1 MNRVKLTLLEI
12 VDPLAYDEVVRS
24 APLTSA
30 LQGWGYGQARKAIG
44 YVPHRFLITRGQET
58 VGALQLLRMP
68 LKFGFSWL
76 YAPRGPA
83 LWTLED
89 LPELAIA
96 LKRWARYSDVLI
108 KLEPPSPVPS
118 DDPIPEAF
126 GPWQRGST
134 EQPEH
139 TIALDLTRSED
150 ELFSSLHSMVR
161 RNVRTAQKF
170 GVQAAR
176 DANFEDFW
184 TIFHATNE
192 RAKLGAFPRG
202 YYTTMLEQSNKYGG
216 EAYTFLSRYGGKALA
231 GGFFLGMGKGVY
243 YLFGG
248 SVRDDRVDEAG
259 APLKDVKAPTL
270 FYWNAILDAK
280 RRGYEFFDFWGIPRE
295 LDESKHSYGVFKMK
309 EGFGGARMWYPA
321 YELDLNPLARL
332 ARAKRRERKTQ
343 LNLERRGTA
352 EDVL

>member
-1 MNRVKLTLLEI
+1 VSRVKLSLLEI
-12 VDPLAYDEVVRS
+12 KDPLAYDEVVRR
-24 APLTSA
+24 APITSA
-30 LQGWGYGQARKAIG
+30 LQGWGYGQARAAIG
-44 YVPHRFLITRGQET
+44 YVPHRFLILRGQET

-68 LKFGFSWL
+68 LRFGFSWL
-76 YAPRGPA
+76 YAPRGPSI
-83 LWTLED
+83 WTLED
-89 LPELAIA
+89 LPELAFT
-96 LKRWARYSDVLI
+96 LKRLARPTDVLI
-108 KLEPPSPVPS
+108 KLEPPQPVPS
-118 DDPIPEAF
+118 DDPIPEAH
-126 GPWQRGST
+126 GLWQRGST

-139 TIALDLTRSED
+139 TIALDLTQSED
-150 ELFSSLHSMVR
+150 ALFAQLHSMVR

-170 GVQAAR
+170 GVEAAR

-184 TIFHATNE
+184 SIFHATNE
-192 RAKLGAFPRG
+192 RAKLGEFPRG
-202 YYTTMLEQSNKYGG
+202 YYTTMLEQADKYGG
-216 EAYTFLSRYGGKALA
+216 EAYTFLSRHEGKALA

-248 SVRDDRVDEAG
+248 SVRDDRLDESG
-259 APLKDVKAPTL
+259 QPLKDVKAPTL

-309 EGFGGARMWYPA
+309 EGFGGFKVWYPA
-321 YELDLNPLARL
+321 FELDLNPLARL
-332 ARAKRRERKTQ
+332 ARSKRRERKTQ